1 MGKDQ
6 HFQTNGKAAS
16 PPELAGECVVIL
28 SPRGNRVAAAQLTT
42 LTQIKV
48 AVARICLGTFSLRSG
63 LGFSQS
69 RFGVRDEG
77 GCWGL
82 LPLLAA

>member
-1 MGKDQ
+1 M
-6 HFQTNGKAAS
+6 
-16 PPELAGECVVIL
+16 
-28 SPRGNRVAAAQLTT
+28 AAAQLTT
-42 LTQIKV
+42 LTQINV

-77 GCWGL
+77 GLGPTPLTSSLTEGAVAVGGL
-82 LPLLAA
+82 FHLECRLSRALARRGW